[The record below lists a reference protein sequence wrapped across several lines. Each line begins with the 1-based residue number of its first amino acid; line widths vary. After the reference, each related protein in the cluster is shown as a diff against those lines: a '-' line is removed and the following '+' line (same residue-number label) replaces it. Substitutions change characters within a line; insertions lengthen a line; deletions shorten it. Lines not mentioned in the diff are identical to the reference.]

1 MNGMG
6 KLLSRTLRVF
16 AKEVHENAVNHG
28 WYEEERSFAELIALC
43 HQELSR
49 NCWR

>member
-16 AKEVHENAVNHG
+16 AKNVHENAVSQLRRVH
-28 WYEEERSFAELIALC
+28 
-43 HQELSR
+43 
-49 NCWR
+49 